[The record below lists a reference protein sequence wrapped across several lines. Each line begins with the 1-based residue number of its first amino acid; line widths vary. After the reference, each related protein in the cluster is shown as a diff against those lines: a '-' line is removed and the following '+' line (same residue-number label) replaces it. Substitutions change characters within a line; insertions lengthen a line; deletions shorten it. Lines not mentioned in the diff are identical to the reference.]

1 MVVTENDNDEIRLE
15 RLKFRQFSTHR
26 TRPKH
31 RHNISPF
38 HNMMPKVANA
48 PPYGPY
54 IPMSRSTVT
63 GFQGRAFPNYQ
74 IRQSHRR
81 MGATVSK
88 NQQKQLSKFECIL
101 NFIRLF
107 IFILYIPFLN
117 AIFYKF
123 ETV

>member
-38 HNMMPKVANA
+38 HNMVPKVANA

-54 IPMSRSTVT
+54 IPMSRSTVR
-63 GFQGRAFPNYQ
+63 GFRGRTFGRP
-74 IRQSHRR
+74 SS
-81 MGATVSK
+81 GARVAATPGKHFRPV
-88 NQQKQLSKFECIL
+88 
-101 NFIRLF
+101 
-107 IFILYIPFLN
+107 
-117 AIFYKF
+117 
-123 ETV
+123 